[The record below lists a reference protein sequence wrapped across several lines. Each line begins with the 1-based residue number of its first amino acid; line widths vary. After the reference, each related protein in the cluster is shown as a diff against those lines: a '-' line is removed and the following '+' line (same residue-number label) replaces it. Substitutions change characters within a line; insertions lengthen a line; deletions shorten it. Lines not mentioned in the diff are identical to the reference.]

1 MERILNLNVYFV
13 KESIFRGK
21 TRSTS
26 SICQRIDQE
35 KKTFVRLDDGENRFS
50 RENSLSMNI
59 TNVSLQ
65 RLWFYKCYLTE
76 NRHVSCLALSEKNHV
91 K

>member
-1 MERILNLNVYFV
+1 MERILNLNVYSV

-26 SICQRIDQE
+26 SICQRIDE
-35 KKTFVRLDDGENRFS
+35 KKEFLRLDARENRFS
-50 RENSLSMNI
+50 SENSLSMNI
-59 TNVSLQ
+59 TNVTLQ
-65 RLWFYKCYLTE
+65 RLWFYKCSLTE
-76 NRHVSCLALSEKNHV
+76 NRHVSCLVLSEKNHV